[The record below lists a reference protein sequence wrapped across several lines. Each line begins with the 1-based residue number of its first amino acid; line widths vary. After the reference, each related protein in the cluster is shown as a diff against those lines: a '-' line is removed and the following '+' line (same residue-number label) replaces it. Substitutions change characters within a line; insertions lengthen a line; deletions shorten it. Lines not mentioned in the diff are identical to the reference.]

1 MSNEDD
7 AISHL
12 GTDTLPPERYLGP
25 KVYRVTCRCEV
36 CLEEFSWTTEKLSK
50 KNRAC
55 PNPVC
60 VAMRREAQ
68 QAKIERNMARVFEER
83 RGPATI
89 GDKPMVKAV
98 DMTADIVMEDYGLT
112 NLQDN
117 IRAGDMVAPKLPAP
131 QQRMADGFFGGKAM
145 QEANGK
151 SAGSRQAELIR
162 ARALSGRYRGMA
174 INPGVASFGRPEGQ
188 SPLQAV
194 RTEPIQKPR

>member
-1 MSNEDD
+1 MSRGPLDT
-7 AISHL
+7 SHL
-12 GTDTLPPERYLGP
+12 VPEQPLD
-25 KVYRVTCRCEV
+25 VVAWVTVRLHQNGMV
-36 CLEEFSWTTEKLSK
+36 STS
-50 KNRAC
+50 
-55 PNPVC
+55 
-60 VAMRREAQ
+60 
-68 QAKIERNMARVFEER
+68 
-83 RGPATI
+83 GTI

-117 IRAGDMVAPKLPAP
+117 IRQGDMVAPKLPAP

-145 QEANGK
+145 QEQNGK
-151 SAGSRQAELIR
+151 SAGARQAELIR

-188 SPLQAV
+188 SPLQVV